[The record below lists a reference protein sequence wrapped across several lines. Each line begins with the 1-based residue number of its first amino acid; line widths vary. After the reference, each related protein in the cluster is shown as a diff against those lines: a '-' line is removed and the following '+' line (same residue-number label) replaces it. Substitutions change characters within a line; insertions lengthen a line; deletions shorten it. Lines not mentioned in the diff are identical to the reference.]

1 MANEADA
8 EFVWQVP
15 ADLPAFAGHFP
26 GRPIVP
32 GVLLLDQAL
41 RFAQKW
47 LGLAEGP
54 WQIGQAKFY
63 VPVGPGETLS
73 FALQRKPS
81 GALAFTVTGAA
92 GQIAAG
98 SLTPSS

>member
-1 MANEADA
+1 MATELDA
-8 EFVWQVP
+8 EFVWEVP

-41 RFAQKW
+41 RFAQAW
-47 LGLAEGP
+47 LRLGEGP
-54 WQIGQAKFY
+54 WEIGQAKFY
-63 VPVGPGETLS
+63 VPVGPGETLR
-73 FALQRKPS
+73 FALERKPS
-81 GALAFTVTGAA
+81 GALAFSVTGAA

-98 SLTPSS
+98 SLTPAS